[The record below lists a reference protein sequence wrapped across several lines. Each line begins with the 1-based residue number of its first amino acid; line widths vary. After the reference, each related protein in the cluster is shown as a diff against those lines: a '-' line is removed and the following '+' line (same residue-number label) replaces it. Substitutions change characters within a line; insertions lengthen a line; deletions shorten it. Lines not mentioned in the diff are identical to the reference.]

1 MEYVYVGVGGH
12 LCELMIMANC
22 KYCLLHLFSFVFC
35 PFRGCNKIKS
45 KGFPRRFHEV
55 PSSGERGEKGSR

>member
-1 MEYVYVGVGGH
+1 MGFMV
-12 LCELMIMANC
+12 ADW

-35 PFRGCNKIKS
+35 LFRGCNKIKS
-45 KGFPRRFHEV
+45 KGFPRRFREV